1 MGKASRNKKQDL
13 YRGVDGE
20 GRPLFPADEPTRSSL
35 AGVPFSWILGV
46 VSGSLWI
53 SAHLLGVGGSVVT
66 AVYILFGVALGIAN
80 PALAAVFTVALVPF
94 EGGAGEQGLGELSRS
109 APILGAAVRLL
120 WDRFTQRENS
130 AHSWQPSLLLVGA
143 AVIALILYPV
153 TRITANGAEWAPAS
167 RIVDDLLF
175 MLGAPTAAY
184 ASWIVFSHLPQ
195 GAIDRILRVLP
206 FTLATALL
214 VGLASWA
221 GVGVVSPF
229 AFDGVVYGRLAALGF
244 PTPTAMGI
252 AISLPLAVG
261 ALWSRSMRGT
271 LALAAIGIVVIV
283 LTQSRGPL
291 IALLV
296 AGGLIA
302 IFKRQIP
309 RRYLV
314 AGFAL
319 AISALVLLLLVR
331 YPDLFR
337 KLSNG
342 RLPSL
347 RGDELRVI
355 SWVAAIQIAL
365 ANPLTGGGWMSVRG
379 WNDGELGGKNV
390 NLSHNMVLQ
399 GLADGGLPLG
409 VAIATVVIGS
419 LKSAWQLRHRIP
431 ASWIFAAI
439 VVLVCGLWDM
449 PQLRAYAAVMAGAA
463 LGLVSRRAYE
473 ENGSAA

>member
-1 MGKASRNKKQDL
+1 MGKASRKKQDL

-35 AGVPFSWILGV
+35 AGVPISWLVAVVAGGLWVGAHVLG
-46 VSGSLWI
+46 
-53 SAHLLGVGGSVVT
+53 AGGSVVT
-66 AVYILFGVALGIAN
+66 AVYIVTGTVLGIAN
-80 PALAAVFTVALVPF
+80 PALAAALTVALTPF
-94 EGGAGEQGLGELSRS
+94 EGGTGGQGLGELSRS

-120 WDRFTQRENS
+120 WDRFVQHDSR
-130 AHSWQPSLLLVGA
+130 ARSWQPSLLLVGA
-143 AVIALILYPV
+143 AVIALVLYPV

-167 RIVDDLLF
+167 RLADDLLF
-175 MLGAPTAAY
+175 MFGAPAAAY

-195 GAIDRILRVLP
+195 NSIDRILRVLP
-206 FTLATALL
+206 FTLAFALL
-214 VGLASWA
+214 VSIAAWA
-221 GVGVVSPF
+221 GFGLVAPF
-229 AFDGVVYGRLAALGF
+229 VFDGVVYDRLGALGY
-244 PTPTAMGI
+244 PTPTAMGV
-252 AISLPLAVG
+252 AISLPLAIG
-261 ALWSRSMRGT
+261 ALWSRSKGG
-271 LALAAIGIVVIV
+271 ALTIVVIGIVVIF

-296 AGGLIA
+296 AGGAVA
-302 IFKRQIP
+302 ILRRQIP

-319 AISALVLLLLVR
+319 AVSALVILLLVR
-331 YPDLFR
+331 YPDLLR

-342 RLPSL
+342 RLPSV

-355 SWVAAIQIAL
+355 SWFAAIQIAL

-379 WNDGELGGKNV
+379 WNDGELGSRNV

-399 GLADGGLPLG
+399 GLADGGIPLG

-419 LKSAWQLRHRIP
+419 LRSAWQLRHRIP